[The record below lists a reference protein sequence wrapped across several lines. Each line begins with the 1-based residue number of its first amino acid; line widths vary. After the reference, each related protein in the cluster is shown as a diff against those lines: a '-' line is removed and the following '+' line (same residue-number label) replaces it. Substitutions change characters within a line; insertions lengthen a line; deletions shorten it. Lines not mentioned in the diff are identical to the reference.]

1 MFGDQNNR
9 DLEGMLPPY
18 RRNEDGSIGEYFTK
32 STKIESPYTDIGVLY
47 IDWEH
52 GVDVDADGNNPD
64 NILGYVDW
72 KTAKVDDKGIKVS
85 RVLSRRNKYM
95 KMLEEFLQKGLLATS
110 SMPIQNAVKKS
121 VNGEIL
127 EWPLLRDS
135 LTVTPM
141 EWRMVTDKNTLE
153 LVKSLRLE
161 LENDGLTNTEL
172 YKSLPQESNDEID
185 KLQLEIEVGLN
196 LVSL

>member
-1 MFGDQNNR
+1 M
-9 DLEGMLPPY
+9 EGLYPPY
-18 RRNEDGSIGEYFTK
+18 RKNEDGTIGEYFTK
-32 STKIESPYTDIGVLY
+32 STKIESPYTDVGVLY

-52 GVDVDADGNNPD
+52 GLDVDEDGNNQN

-72 KTAKVDDKGIKVS
+72 KTATADERGIKVQ

-95 KMLEEFLQKGLLATS
+95 KMLEELLKKGLLATS

-141 EWRMVTDKNTLE
+141 EWRMITDRNTLE
-153 LVKSLRLE
+153 LVKSLRIE
-161 LENDGLTNTEL
+161 LENDGLTNTDL
-172 YKSLPQESNDEID
+172 YKSLPIETGDDIKKLELEVEI
-185 KLQLEIEVGLN
+185 GLG

>member
-1 MFGDQNNR
+1 
-9 DLEGMLPPY
+9 MLPPY
-18 RRNEDGSIGEYFTK
+18 RRNEDGTIGEYFTK

-64 NILGYVDW
+64 NVLGYVDW
-72 KTAKVDDKGIKVS
+72 KTAKIDEKGIKVS

-95 KMLEEFLQKGLLATS
+95 KMLEEFLKKGLLATS

-121 VNGEIL
+121 VEGEIL

-141 EWRMVTDKNTLE
+141 EWRMVTDKNTLA
-153 LVKSLRLE
+153 LVKSLKLE
-161 LENDGLTNTEL
+161 LENDGLTNTDL
-172 YKSLPQESNDEID
+172 YKSLPSEIYLSEQE
-185 KLQLEIEVGLN
+185 KLQLEIEVGLG
-196 LVSL
+196 LVSY